1 MLMNKES
8 IIKVSKKNNFKYVL
22 VAAISGF
29 LFFAVGYNLKRL
41 PLPESLKGSTV
52 DNSKLELESGVTIDL
67 DEIINELKDKYDGEI
82 TNDQLIESIKRGVAG
97 STGDPYTT
105 YFSAEEAADFQTSLS
120 GEFSGIGAELNN
132 EGGSIGIT
140 APIDDSPAQKAG
152 LSTGDTILMVDGEST
167 DGWTVET
174 AVKKIR
180 GPSGTTVKLK
190 VVTALGE
197 IKEVSIVRE
206 TIKNPSVKA
215 EVINGNIGYIRIS
228 TFGQDTLELTS
239 KAADD
244 FKSQGLNK
252 VIIDLRN
259 NGGGYL
265 DTAVGLASLWLP
277 KDTLVV
283 QSKAKGKIVDKQYSS
298 GIGTLTGFKTVI
310 LTNGGSASAS
320 EILAGALHDHGVATL
335 IGETTFGKGSVQSLT
350 KLKDGSELKITI
362 ARWFTPNDK
371 NIDKEG
377 IKPDIE
383 VKLSLEDIQAKKDS
397 VKDRAIEELNK

>member
-1 MLMNKES
+1 MNKES